1 MEGHEGGDTCI
12 LIADSPGVQ
21 QKVTQHC
28 KATILQFKKKER
40 KSFLAA
46 HLLRFIQCFPV
57 VLRIKAGILKMVY
70 KALPCVNVEPASLQP
85 YSAFLQALAPPTWPS
100 IPSSSAALL
109 CTTKVPLPQLVFSQF
124 KTMHPSDCMQTS
136 LPPPSAP

>member
-1 MEGHEGGDTCI
+1 MKEGIHVYLQ
-12 LIADSPGVQ
+12 LIHIGVQ

-28 KATILQFKKKER
+28 NATILQFKKKER

-46 HLLRFIQCFPV
+46 HLLKSIQFFPV
-57 VLRIKAGILKMVY
+57 VLRIKAEILKMVY
-70 KALPCVNVEPASLQP
+70 RALPRVNVEPASLQP
-85 YSAFLQALAPPTWPS
+85 YLALLQALALPTWPS
-100 IPSSSAALL
+100 IPFSSAAPL

-124 KTMHPSDCMQTS
+124 KTVHPSDCMQTS